1 MEGVLK
7 KEQIFLN
14 NFVIIYSWIYFQAI
28 GDIVASS
35 PNIYST
41 PFLLGSNHETKL
53 FLTPSSAQIIGPNNR
68 S

>member
-14 NFVIIYSWIYFQAI
+14 DFVIIYSWIYFHAI
-28 GDIVASS
+28 MDIVASS

-41 PFLLGSNHETKL
+41 PFSLGSNHETKL
-53 FLTPSSAQIIGPNNR
+53 Y
-68 S
+68 